1 MTTILLAKKQ
11 GCYVLH
17 PPLVTS
23 PYLSHFPPFLKCEA
37 NSENV
42 MEMAVHSMMVISP
55 LCFCKNPPF
64 LELIFKTFKEWSK

>member
-42 MEMAVHSMMVISP
+42 MEMAVLSSVVISLRSISQNSP
-55 LCFCKNPPF
+55 FFKND
-64 LELIFKTFKEWSK
+64 TC